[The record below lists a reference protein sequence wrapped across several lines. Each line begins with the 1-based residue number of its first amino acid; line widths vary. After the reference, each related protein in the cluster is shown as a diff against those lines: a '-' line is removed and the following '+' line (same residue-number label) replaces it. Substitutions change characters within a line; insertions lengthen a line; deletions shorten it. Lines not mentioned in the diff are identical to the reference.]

1 MYALSSSYEAERA
14 RQEQLAR
21 DRIAALRQKK
31 KAKSVNAS
39 EQVLQEQQLDMEND
53 VRIADQL
60 EREGTMAV
68 QNVVLDEMEKKHH
81 AEQEVC
87 LRKFCFSLLLLC

>member
-1 MYALSSSYEAERA
+1 MYGLFSSYEAERA

-31 KAKSVNAS
+31 KAKSGNAS
-39 EQVLQEQQLDMEND
+39 DQVLQEQQRDIEND

-81 AEQEVC
+81 AEQEVR
-87 LRKFCFSLLLLC
+87 LRKLFFH